1 MRQDRLLFGALIG
14 SLEQTIVPLVC
25 LTTTSKELW
34 DTLAKTYASASRGHI
49 KQLQARFKSITKGPQ
64 TVTKFMHSIKACT
77 DQLALLG
84 YPIKHED
91 VIDKVLEGLDPAYQG
106 IIDAVNARDT
116 SISFAELHEKL
127 INRELTLKAQPLIT
141 GFPASAH
148 ATTTSRSNIRNHPP
162 PPSNNYRN
170 YQNSKSPYHSQQN
183 SIQQRPT

>member
-1 MRQDRLLFGALIG
+1 MDGTHLAPPLTITKDTATLPNPTYQTWMRQDRLLFGALIG

-127 INRELTLKAQPLIT
+127 IN
-141 GFPASAH
+141 
-148 ATTTSRSNIRNHPP
+148 
-162 PPSNNYRN
+162 
-170 YQNSKSPYHSQQN
+170 
-183 SIQQRPT
+183 